1 MSKDSLSS
9 ALKQPN
15 TIQIR
20 LKIPGNGRDAQT
32 KERCDDVIPDKV
44 ILGAEYALVHV
55 LPDFEKNLQPFCEL
69 KQQRIRNHQVSA
81 MGALLARESPH
92 QMGNRQGQLS
102 NRC

>member
-1 MSKDSLSS
+1 MSNLLKILENPPFSQWYKWVDVDIYGVPKDSLSS

-44 ILGAEYALVHV
+44 MLGAEYAIVHV
-55 LPDFEKNLQPFCEL
+55 LLDF
-69 KQQRIRNHQVSA
+69 
-81 MGALLARESPH
+81 
-92 QMGNRQGQLS
+92 
-102 NRC
+102 